1 MRKNVLG
8 ERGYY
13 KPFTHNKFY
22 EYYLTHFSMMWTPE
36 ETKLDDDV
44 YDWNNKLSKSEKHF
58 LTNVFRFF
66 TEADVDVAGAYSEVY
81 LPLFKL
87 PEVRMMLLDFAARE
101 AVHVRAYSYL
111 IDTIGM
117 PSTTYKAFY
126 DYEAMANKH
135 DYFQSFKSPDGSVDI
150 PTLLRQIA
158 AFSAFTEGMQLFS
171 SFIMLLNFKRFG
183 KMKGMGELVQWSIRD
198 EECLDANTLV
208 HTNRG
213 LVPISEINVDVDMVY
228 QFDPVDR
235 TCSLVIPSRKV
246 TSTSDVVY
254 EMVDEHGVVV
264 QRVTPNHRVLFANMD
279 KVDVLTAKELVGCS
293 IILPPSSGELSI
305 RSCRVTVIERVLD
318 GTETFHC
325 LTVPT
330 GAFAIQREGVGSI
343 TGNCHFQGMAE
354 LFKTLV
360 RENPVYN
367 TDELRDDIYSI
378 AHTMVDLE
386 NKFIDLCFEMGPME
400 GLTADEVKE
409 YIKYIC
415 DRRLIGLGYKGIFK
429 VKTNPLFWV
438 EEMLNA
444 PGHSNFFEA
453 RSTDYSRG
461 VHTGSWSKFWT
472 KPSTGGADEHPE
484 NA

>member
-1 MRKNVLG
+1 MMSKNVLG

-22 EYYLTHFSMMWTPE
+22 EYYLTHFAMMWTPE

-101 AVHVRAYSYL
+101 AVHIRAYSYL
-111 IDTIGM
+111 IDTVGM

-135 DYFQSFKSPDGSVDI
+135 DYFKSFKSSDGSIDI

-198 EECLDANTLV
+198 EEC
-208 HTNRG
+208 
-213 LVPISEINVDVDMVY
+213 
-228 QFDPVDR
+228 
-235 TCSLVIPSRKV
+235 
-246 TSTSDVVY
+246 
-254 EMVDEHGVVV
+254 
-264 QRVTPNHRVLFANMD
+264 
-279 KVDVLTAKELVGCS
+279 
-293 IILPPSSGELSI
+293 
-305 RSCRVTVIERVLD
+305 
-318 GTETFHC
+318 
-325 LTVPT
+325 
-330 GAFAIQREGVGSI
+330 
-343 TGNCHFQGMAE
+343 HFQGMAE

-360 RENPVYN
+360 RENPEYN
-367 TDELRDDIYSI
+367 TDELRDDIYNI
-378 AHTMVDLE
+378 ARTMVDLE

-400 GLTADEVKE
+400 GLTSDEVKG

-461 VHTGSWSKFWT
+461 VHTGSWSKFWV
-472 KPSTGGADEHPE
+472 KPNES
-484 NA
+484 